1 MSTAD
6 AFAATKAGWW
16 ELFDKIDSLVEI
28 ELKRLAELSKEDADG
43 MVVVCPGVP
52 LFGGP
57 HLNDTRESLML
68 ALQNAKQ
75 QIADIRLLCQETLAA
90 LPD

>member
-16 ELFDKIDSLVEI
+16 ELFDKVDSIVEI
-28 ELKRLAELSKEDADG
+28 ELKRLSELSKEDADE
-43 MVVVCPGVP
+43 MVVICLGIP

-57 HLNDTRESLML
+57 HLNDTRESLIA

-75 QIADIRLLCQETLAA
+75 QIADIRLLCQETMAA